1 MVVPVGCVFEHGLH
15 LLLLNLIAFLASL
28 GPSISTVVGRVTVLH
43 LSFFGFIR
51 PVRELQFGAVFLTTR
66 RLRAYLLK
74 PV

>member
-1 MVVPVGCVFEHGLH
+1 MAHG
-15 LLLLNLIAFLASL
+15 A
-28 GPSISTVVGRVTVLH
+28 VVGPLQAPLGE
-43 LSFFGFIR
+43 LSFFGFVR